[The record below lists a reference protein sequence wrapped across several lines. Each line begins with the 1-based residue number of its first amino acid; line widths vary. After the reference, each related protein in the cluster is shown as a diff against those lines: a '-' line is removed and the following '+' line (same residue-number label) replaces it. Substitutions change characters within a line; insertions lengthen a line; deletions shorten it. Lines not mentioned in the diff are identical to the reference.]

1 MMNPEDLILS
11 LLIILLVLIVIF
23 LLARQFILWYYKINQ
38 RLEAQRRTNVLLESI
53 YDALIQGNQINAIT
67 AGQVSS
73 SNATEATIHDDDIP
87 DL

>member
-1 MMNPEDLILS
+1 MMDMEEIILALLVVLMILIL
-11 LLIILLVLIVIF
+11 IF
-23 LLARQFILWYYKINQ
+23 LLARQFVLWYYKINQ

-73 SNATEATIHDDDIP
+73 NATEATIQDDDIP

>member
-1 MMNPEDLILS
+1 MNFEDLILG
-11 LLIILLVLIVIF
+11 LLIILMVLSEIY

>member
-1 MMNPEDLILS
+1 MPTEDIVLG
-11 LLIILLVLIVIF
+11 LLIVLLILIVIF

-73 SNATEATIHDDDIP
+73 TNATEATIQDDDIP